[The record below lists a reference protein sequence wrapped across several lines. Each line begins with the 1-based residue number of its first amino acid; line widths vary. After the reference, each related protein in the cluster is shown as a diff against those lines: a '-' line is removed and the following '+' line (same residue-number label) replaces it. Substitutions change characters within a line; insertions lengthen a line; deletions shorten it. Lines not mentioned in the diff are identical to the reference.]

1 MKRIIETKVLGVLV
15 TKCYDDETKKYYKF
29 KDLRSEELL
38 NSIVGIKY
46 SADAFEMTDVE
57 IEVDPPFAAP
67 KIFKK

>member
-1 MKRIIETKVLGVLV
+1 MKRIIEKKVLNILT

-29 KDLRSEELL
+29 KDLKSEELL
-38 NSIVGIKY
+38 DVIVGIKY

-57 IEVDPPFAAP
+57 VEVKPPFVTP